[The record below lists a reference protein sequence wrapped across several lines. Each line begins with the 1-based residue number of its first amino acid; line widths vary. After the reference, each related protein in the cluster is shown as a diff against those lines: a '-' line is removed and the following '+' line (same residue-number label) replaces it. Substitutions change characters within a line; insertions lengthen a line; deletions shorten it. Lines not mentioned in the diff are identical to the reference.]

1 MQVEQEKVSIATFQT
16 QKAIGAITARF
27 TALLQRDH

>member
-16 QKAIGAITARF
+16 QKAIVPS
-27 TALLQRDH
+27 LQGPQPF